1 VDTVSEVPESLPQRR
16 TAMGPPTGGLAG
28 QLPRRPSAE
37 PAAADGPTGQ
47 LPRRPARVQPRGRHR
62 SPHRLTV
69 PTDAPPLVLAV
80 PGRRHPAVDGLA
92 ADIANTVSVSCPNA
106 TIRISYLD
114 GEADGLAALLSSHNP
129 GDAPQVQPAV
139 VIPLLAGPHPQ
150 FDAELA
156 QAVAGA
162 TMPVIVTDHLGPHPL
177 IAEAMHARL
186 SEAGLARASRVR
198 GLSITNAADGV
209 IVLADRG
216 QDAEHAAGVIAVL
229 LASRLAIPAAPASI
243 GDRASLEAA
252 ITRLHGAQATVLA
265 VAPCVIGPESDPAE
279 IDALCA
285 AIGSQ
290 RCQPLAAHPAISQL
304 IAMRYGVALAD
315 RRLAV

>member
-1 VDTVSEVPESLPQRR
+1 
-16 TAMGPPTGGLAG
+16 MGPPTGGLAG

-37 PAAADGPTGQ
+37 PAAAGGAPGQPAGQ
-47 LPRRPARVQPRGRHR
+47 LPRRPARVQPKGRHR

-80 PGRRHPAVDGLA
+80 PGRRHPAVDSLTT
-92 ADIANTVSVSCPNA
+92 DIATTVSVSCPNA
-106 TIRISYLD
+106 TIRVCYLD
-114 GEADGLAALLSSHNP
+114 GEADGLAGLLSSHHP
-129 GDAPQVQPAV
+129 GDAPQAQPAV

-150 FDAELA
+150 FDAALA
-156 QAVAGA
+156 RAVAGA

-177 IAEAMHARL
+177 VAEAMHARL

-198 GLSITNAADGV
+198 GLSIANAADGV

-290 RCQPLAAHPAISQL
+290 RAQPLAAHPAISQL